1 MNSREISPSKFFD
14 NQLRGNGN
22 GNGANGR
29 SQAQEQSPDDV
40 KLIVKDFVTY
50 AEDPPEHDESLL
62 GDNWLFRGGWAVI
75 IGPTGQGKTSLM
87 LQSAACWATGR
98 SFVGIAPEK
107 PLRILVVQIE
117 NGALDLHEMASGV
130 VQELALPD
138 EEIDRLREA
147 LHILTPSS
155 PSPELFSADGAVA
168 RKIRELRPDLVMIDS
183 LYKWLRKGTAADP
196 EGVVELID
204 RILLPLCREVNCGVL
219 VSHHMG
225 RAEVERAYSGKG
237 NRMTDTYAGAGG
249 MFVADSARAILLL
262 LPEETVGRYT
272 LKAAKRGSRI
282 GWRDEEGTKI
292 FEKHIAWSEKGHI
305 GWRELDARSVQK
317 EREERKR
324 EKMQAQDE
332 RFREQVLWAFEQAA
346 PDGNWVDRTTVIAK
360 CSGSN
365 GPLPGG
371 LKNTKALAV
380 IAQMVGDGLLEPSTR
395 KNDNNRN
402 AAFIRKL

>member
-1 MNSREISPSKFFD
+1 MNSREITPSRFFD
-14 NQLRGNGN
+14 NHPGGN

-29 SQAQEQSPDDV
+29 SPDQDQSPDEGT
-40 KLIVKDFVTY
+40 LIVKDFISY
-50 AEDPPEHDESLL
+50 AEDPPDHDESLL
-62 GDNWLFRGGWAVI
+62 GENWLFRGGWGAV

-87 LQSAACWATGR
+87 LQAAACWAIGR
-98 SFVGIAPEK
+98 SFLGILPEK

-117 NGALDLHEMASGV
+117 NGSLDLHEMAAGIIK
-130 VQELALPD
+130 ELSLPAED
-138 EEIDRLREA
+138 TERLREA
-147 LHILTPSS
+147 LHIVTPSS
-155 PSPELFSADGAVA
+155 PSPELFSTSGAVA
-168 RKIRELRPDLVMIDS
+168 RKIREFKPDLVIVDS
-183 LYKWLRKGTAADP
+183 LYKWLKKGTAADP

-204 RILLPLCREVNCGVL
+204 RNLLPLCRQVNCGVL

-249 MFVADSARAILLL
+249 MFVADSARATLLL
-262 LPEETVGRYT
+262 LPEEQIGQYT

-292 FEKHIAWSEKGHI
+292 FEKHIAWSDKGNI

-317 EREERKR
+317 EREDRKR

-332 RFREQVLWAFEQAA
+332 RFREQVLWALEQTA
-346 PDGNWVDRTTVIAK
+346 PDGCWVDRTTVIAK
-360 CSGSN
+360 CSGSS
-365 GPLPGG
+365 GPLSGG
-371 LKNTKALAV
+371 LKNTKALSV
-380 IAQMVGDGLLEPSTR
+380 IAQMVGDGLLEQSTR

-402 AAFIRKL
+402 AAFIRKP